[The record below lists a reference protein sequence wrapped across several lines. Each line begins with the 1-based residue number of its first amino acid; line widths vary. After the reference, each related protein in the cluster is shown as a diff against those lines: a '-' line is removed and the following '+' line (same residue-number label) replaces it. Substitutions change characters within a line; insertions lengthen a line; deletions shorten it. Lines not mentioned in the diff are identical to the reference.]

1 MRFKNST
8 ISNTHHKLV
17 IMDVDT
23 VIDSY
28 INTDKL
34 PSERANFSLTNYVE
48 EAKNIIPNLKES
60 VVNYCLNKEDKMEN
74 LIVIDEYDEEA
85 DFFPNSYLSPGPL
98 YYVDDDAREM
108 LNLLCE

>member
-8 ISNTHHKLV
+8 ISNTHHKLIV
-17 IMDVDT
+17 MDVDA

-34 PSERANFSLTNYVE
+34 PSERANLTLANYVE
-48 EAKNIIPNLKES
+48 EAKNIVPSLKES
-60 VVNYCLNKEDKMEN
+60 VVNYCLNNEDKMEN

-85 DFFPNSYLSPGPL
+85 DSFPNSYLSPGPL
-98 YYVDDDAREM
+98 YYVDDDMREM